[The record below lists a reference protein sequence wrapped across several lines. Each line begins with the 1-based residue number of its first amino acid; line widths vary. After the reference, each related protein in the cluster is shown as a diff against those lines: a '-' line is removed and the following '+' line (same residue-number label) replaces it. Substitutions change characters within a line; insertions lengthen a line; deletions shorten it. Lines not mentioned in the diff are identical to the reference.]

1 MEGALEQLA
10 AGWKALLV
18 ARSLTAAAAGGAGAA
33 WEAACRHI
41 DVLSESKSQK
51 QGPGWCNDPVNHA
64 DDCVYWQ

>member
-18 ARSLTAAAAGGAGAA
+18 ARSLTAAADGGAGAA

-41 DVLSESKSQK
+41 DVLSVCVRVQEPET
-51 QGPGWCNDPVNHA
+51 GPWLVQWSSEPRG
-64 DDCVYWQ
+64 